1 VGFGHDTEARAT
13 IRDVSQREEGEGQG
27 GEGQGGGGGGAGR
40 GGTLCDCDQDDCPHG
55 TGDIPWETRLAF
67 DEALLFRELQGLRP
81 PRLEWARHRRRD
93 LSGRR
98 SKTRT
103 ETSRGRYVRSRPTG
117 EYRDLALD
125 ATIRAAAPHQRERP
139 PGKMRVSITRADLQ
153 TKVRERK
160 AGNVLLFLVD
170 ASSSMGTQQRMV
182 ATQGAILSLLVDAY
196 QRRER
201 VGLVTFREHFAE
213 IILRPTS
220 SVEKAKRA
228 FEGILLGG
236 TTPLSAGLVAA
247 VDLLETERR
256 KNRDLM
262 PLLIL
267 ITDGMPNI
275 SIGEMDPEE
284 EAMLLGRMARHRRIP
299 SVVLDSE
306 AGYTRSLAYTSPGRA
321 REIASAMGAQY
332 VPVADMTYHS
342 ILEIIARRGRP
353 ATG

>member
-1 VGFGHDTEARAT
+1 VD
-13 IRDVSQREEGEGQG
+13 
-27 GEGQGGGGGGAGR
+27 
-40 GGTLCDCDQDDCPHG
+40 L
-55 TGDIPWETRLAF
+55 PWETRLAF
-67 DEALLFRELQGLRP
+67 DEALLLRELQGLRP
-81 PRLEWARHRRRD
+81 PRLMWARSRLRRD

-98 SKTRT
+98 SKTRAEHT
-103 ETSRGRYVRSRPTG
+103 RGRYVRSRPTG

-125 ATIRAAAPHQRERP
+125 ATLRAAAPHQRERP
-139 PGKMRVSITRADLQ
+139 RGRTRVAITRADLQ
-153 TKVRERK
+153 AKVRERK

-170 ASSSMGTQQRMV
+170 TSSSMGTQQRMM

-196 QRRER
+196 QRRDR
-201 VGLVTFREHFAE
+201 VGLVTFRESFAE

-247 VDLLETERR
+247 VDLLESERR
-256 KNRDLM
+256 KNRDVM

-267 ITDGMPNI
+267 ITDGMPNVSI
-275 SIGEMDPEE
+275 SDLDPME
-284 EAMLLGRMARHRRIP
+284 EAMLLGRMARHRGIP

-321 REIASAMGAQY
+321 REIAAAMGAQY
-332 VPVADMTYHS
+332 IPVAEMTFHA
-342 ILEIIARRGRP
+342 ILEVIARQARS
-353 ATG
+353 AAH

>member
-1 VGFGHDTEARAT
+1 MRSSSESCRGCGRRAC
-13 IRDVSQREEGEGQG
+13 SG
-27 GEGQGGGGGGAGR
+27 
-40 GGTLCDCDQDDCPHG
+40 
-55 TGDIPWETRLAF
+55 
-67 DEALLFRELQGLRP
+67 
-81 PRLEWARHRRRD
+81 WARDRRRRD

-103 ETSRGRYVRSRPTG
+103 ETSRGRYVRSRPSE

-139 PGKMRVSITRADLQ
+139 PGKVRVTITRADLQ
-153 TKVRERK
+153 GKVRERK

-170 ASSSMGTQQRMV
+170 ASSSMGTHQRLL
-182 ATQGAILSLLVDAY
+182 ATQGAILTLLVDAY
-196 QRRER
+196 QRRDR
-201 VGLVTFREHFAE
+201 VGLVTYRESFAE

-228 FEGILLGG
+228 FEGVLLGG

-247 VDLLETERR
+247 VDLLETELR

-267 ITDGMPNI
+267 ITDGMPNV
-275 SIGEMDPEE
+275 SIGDLDPVE

-306 AGYTRSLAYTSPGRA
+306 AVYTRSLAYTSPGRA
-321 REIASAMGAQY
+321 REIAAAMGARY

-342 ILEIIARRGRP
+342 ILEVIARPARP
-353 ATG
+353 AAG

>member
-1 VGFGHDTEARAT
+1 M
-13 IRDVSQREEGEGQG
+13 
-27 GEGQGGGGGGAGR
+27 
-40 GGTLCDCDQDDCPHG
+40 
-55 TGDIPWETRLAF
+55 
-67 DEALLFRELQGLRP
+67 LLFRELQGLRP
-81 PRLEWARHRRRD
+81 PRLQWARARRRRD
-93 LSGRR
+93 LSGKR

-103 ETSRGRYVRSRPTG
+103 ESARGRYVRSRPSG

-139 PGKMRVSITRADLQ
+139 SGSLRVTITRADLHSK
-153 TKVRERK
+153 TRERK

-170 ASSSMGTQQRMV
+170 ASSSMGTQQRIL

-196 QRRER
+196 QRRDR
-201 VGLVTFREHFAE
+201 VGLVTFRENLAE

-220 SVEKAKRA
+220 GVEKAKRA

-236 TTPLSAGLVAA
+236 TTPLSAGLVVA
-247 VDLLETERR
+247 VNLLETELR

-267 ITDGMPNI
+267 ITDGMPNV
-275 SIGEMDPEE
+275 SIGDLDPVE

-321 REIASAMGAQY
+321 REIAAAMGAQY

-342 ILEIIARRGRP
+342 ILEIIARRARP
-353 ATG
+353 GGG

>member
-1 VGFGHDTEARAT
+1 M
-13 IRDVSQREEGEGQG
+13 SQREAGEGQ
-27 GEGQGGGGGGAGR
+27 EGGGGGRR
-40 GGTLCDCDQDDCPHG
+40 GGGALCDCDQDDCPHKG
-55 TGDIPWETRLAF
+55 GEIPWETRLVF

-81 PRLEWARHRRRD
+81 PRLTWARDRRRRD

-103 ETSRGRYVRSRPTG
+103 ETSRGRYVRSRPAE

-125 ATIRAAAPHQRERP
+125 ATIRAAAPHQRERA
-139 PGKMRVSITRADLQ
+139 PGRLRVAITRADLQ
-153 TKVRERK
+153 GKVRERK

-170 ASSSMGTQQRMV
+170 ASSSMGTQRRMV
-182 ATQGAILSLLVDAY
+182 ATQGAIFSLLVDAY
-196 QRRER
+196 QRRDR
-201 VGLVTFREHFAE
+201 VGLVTFRESFAE

-247 VDLLETERR
+247 MDLLETELR
-256 KNRDLM
+256 KDRDLM

-267 ITDGMPNI
+267 ITDGMPNV
-275 SIGEMDPEE
+275 SLGDLDPVE

-306 AGYTRSLAYTSPGRA
+306 AGYTRSLASTSPGRA
-321 REIASAMGAQY
+321 REIAAAMGAQY
-332 VPVADMTYHS
+332 VPVADMTYNS
-342 ILEIIARRGRP
+342 ILEVIARRARP
-353 ATG
+353 AAG

>member
-1 VGFGHDTEARAT
+1 MGFGHDTEARAT
-13 IRDVSQREEGEGQG
+13 IREGNRGEG
-27 GEGQGGGGGGAGR
+27 GEEQDGSGAGSGR
-40 GGTLCDCDQDDCPHG
+40 GGTLCRCDQDDCPHG

-67 DEALLFRELQGLRP
+67 DETLLFRELQGLRP
-81 PRLEWARHRRRD
+81 PRLTWARRRRRD
-93 LSGRR
+93 LSGKR

-103 ETSRGRYVRSRPTG
+103 ETARGRYVRSRPSG

-125 ATIRAAAPHQRERP
+125 ATIRAAAPHQRRRP
-139 PGKMRVSITRADLQ
+139 PGRMRVTITRADLQ
-153 TKVRERK
+153 GKVRERK

-170 ASSSMGTQQRMV
+170 ASSSMGTQRRML

-196 QRRER
+196 QRRDR
-201 VGLVTFREHFAE
+201 VGLVTFRESFAE

-247 VDLLETERR
+247 VELLETELR

-267 ITDGMPNI
+267 ITDGMPNV
-275 SIGEMDPEE
+275 SIGDLDPEE
-284 EAMLLGRMARHRRIP
+284 EAMLLGRMARHRGIP

-321 REIASAMGAQY
+321 REIAAAMGAQY

-342 ILEIIARRGRP
+342 ILEVIARRGL
-353 ATG
+353 AAAG

>member
-1 VGFGHDTEARAT
+1 M
-13 IRDVSQREEGEGQG
+13 
-27 GEGQGGGGGGAGR
+27 
-40 GGTLCDCDQDDCPHG
+40 
-55 TGDIPWETRLAF
+55 
-67 DEALLFRELQGLRP
+67 QGLRA
-81 PRLEWARHRRRD
+81 PRLTWLRHRQRRD
-93 LSGRR
+93 FSGKR

-103 ETSRGRYVRSRPTG
+103 EVARGRYVRSRASG
-117 EYRDLALD
+117 EYRDLAVD
-125 ATIRAAAPHQRERP
+125 ATIRAAAPRQRGRA
-139 PGKMRVSITRADLQ
+139 GGRTRVTITRDDLHS
-153 TKVRERK
+153 KVRERK

-170 ASSSMGTQQRMV
+170 ASSSMGTQRRIL
-182 ATQGAILSLLVDAY
+182 ATQGAILSILVDAY
-196 QRRER
+196 QRRDR
-201 VGLVTFREHFAE
+201 VGLVTFRESFAE

-256 KNRDLM
+256 KNRDVM

-267 ITDGMPNI
+267 ITDGMPNV
-275 SIGEMDPEE
+275 SIGDLDPVE
-284 EAMLLGRMARHRRIP
+284 EAVLLGRMARHRRIP
-299 SVVLDSE
+299 AVVLDSE

-321 REIASAMGAQY
+321 REIAAAMGAQY

-342 ILEIIARRGRP
+342 ILEVIARRARA